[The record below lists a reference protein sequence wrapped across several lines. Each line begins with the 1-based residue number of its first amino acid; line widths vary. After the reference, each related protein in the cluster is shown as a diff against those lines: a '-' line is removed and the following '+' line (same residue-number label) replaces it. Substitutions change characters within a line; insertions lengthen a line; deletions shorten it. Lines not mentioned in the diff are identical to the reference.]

1 VASRRCVGQEGT
13 RVQEWIQLLI
23 DGVTIG
29 GVYAVIALGYTLVYG
44 VLRMINFAHGELFM
58 MGAFTGYYTL
68 TGFENHSNLND
79 TAPVFT
85 IAVAIVLGM
94 VVAVVLALLME
105 RIAYRPLRNAPRLAP
120 LISAIGVS
128 ILLRNI
134 MLRVTNAEGK
144 VYPRVFPRTAI
155 EIGEIRLLY
164 VQVFLIGLSVLFLG
178 LLYLFIQRTKAGV
191 AIRAVAEDRNTASLM
206 GIDVD
211 RTIMTTFAAGAALA
225 GAAGVVYGTFV
236 TTATS
241 GMGFIPGI
249 KAFTAAVLG
258 GIGSVPGA
266 MAGGYFLG
274 ITEALSTRFFGAQYK
289 DVVAFVLLVGVLI
302 FRPWGLFGKREDKRA

>member
-1 VASRRCVGQEGT
+1 
-13 RVQEWIQLLI
+13 VQEWIQLLI

-79 TAPVFT
+79 SVPALT
-85 IAVAIVLGM
+85 IAIAIAMGM
-94 VVAVVLALLME
+94 LVAVVLALVME
-105 RIAYRPLRNAPRLAP
+105 RIAYRPLRRAPRLAP

-128 ILLRNI
+128 IFLRNV
-134 MLRVTNAEGK
+134 MLRVTDAHGK
-144 VYPRVFPRTAI
+144 VYPKVFPRDAVSL
-155 EIGEIRLLY
+155 GEIRLLY
-164 VQVFLIGLSVLFLG
+164 VQIFLLVLSVVFLA

-191 AIRAVAEDRNTASLM
+191 AIRAVAEDRDTAALM
-206 GIDVD
+206 GINVD

-225 GAAGVVYGTFV
+225 GAAGVVYGMFV

-274 ITEALSTRFFGAQYK
+274 ISESLSTKFFGAEYK
-289 DVVAFVLLVGVLI
+289 DVVAFVLLVLVLI

>member
-1 VASRRCVGQEGT
+1 MQEY
-13 RVQEWIQLLI
+13 VQLLI
-23 DGVTIG
+23 DGLTIG

-68 TGFENHSNLND
+68 DGFQRHSNLND
-79 TAPVFT
+79 TVPVLT
-85 IAVAIVLGM
+85 IATAILLGM
-94 VVAVVLALLME
+94 VVAVVLAILME
-105 RIAYRPLRNAPRLAP
+105 RIAYRPLRHAPRLAP

-134 MLRVTNAEGK
+134 MLRVTNAQGK
-144 VYPRVFPRTAI
+144 VYPRVFPRTVL
-155 EIGEIRLLY
+155 ELGEVRVLY
-164 VQVFLIGLSVLFLG
+164 VQIFLIVLSFLFLA
-178 LLYLFIQRTKAGV
+178 LLYLFIERTKVGM
-191 AIRAVAEDRNTASLM
+191 AIRAVAEDRSTAALM
-206 GIDVD
+206 GVNVD
-211 RTIMTTFAAGAALA
+211 RTIVLTFVSGAALA
-225 GAAGVVYGTFV
+225 GAAGVVYGMYV

-266 MAGGYFLG
+266 MLGGYFLG
-274 ITEALSTRFFGAQYK
+274 ISESLSTKWLGAQYK
-289 DVVAFVLLVGVLI
+289 DVVAFVLLVVVLI
-302 FRPWGLFGKREDKRA
+302 FRPWGLLGKREDKRA

>member
-1 VASRRCVGQEGT
+1 M
-13 RVQEWIQLLI
+13 QEWLQLTI
-23 DGVTIG
+23 DGITIG

-79 TAPVFT
+79 AAPVLT
-85 IAVAIVLGM
+85 IAIAILLGM
-94 VVAVVLALLME
+94 IVAVVLALVME
-105 RIAYRPLRNAPRLAP
+105 RVAYRPLRRAPRLAP

-134 MLRVTNAEGK
+134 MLRVTNAQGK
-144 VYPRVFPRTAI
+144 TYPKVFPRSAI
-155 EIGEIRLLY
+155 QVGEIRVLY
-164 VQVFLIGLSVLFLG
+164 VQIFLLVLSVVFMG
-178 LLYLFIQRTKAGV
+178 LLYLFIQRTKAGM
-191 AIRAVAEDRNTASLM
+191 AIRAVAEDRDTAALM
-206 GIDVD
+206 GVNVD

-225 GAAGVVYGTFV
+225 GAAGVVYGMFV

-274 ITEALSTRFFGAQYK
+274 ITEALSTKFFGAQYK
-289 DVVAFVLLVGVLI
+289 DVVAFVLLVAVLI
-302 FRPWGLFGKREDKRA
+302 FRPWGILGKREDKRA

>member
-1 VASRRCVGQEGT
+1 
-13 RVQEWIQLLI
+13 VQEYVQLLI
-23 DGVTIG
+23 DGLTIG

-68 TGFENHSNLND
+68 DGFQRHSNLND
-79 TAPVFT
+79 TVPVLT
-85 IAVAIVLGM
+85 IATAILLGM
-94 VVAVVLALLME
+94 VVAVVLAILME
-105 RIAYRPLRNAPRLAP
+105 RIAYRPLRHAPRLAP

-134 MLRVTNAEGK
+134 MLRVTNAQGK
-144 VYPRVFPRTAI
+144 VYPRVFPRTVL
-155 EIGEIRLLY
+155 ELGEVRVLY
-164 VQVFLIGLSVLFLG
+164 VQIFLIVLSFLFLA
-178 LLYLFIQRTKAGV
+178 LLYLFIERTKVGM
-191 AIRAVAEDRNTASLM
+191 AIRAVAEDRSTAALM
-206 GIDVD
+206 GVNVD
-211 RTIMTTFAAGAALA
+211 RTIVLTFVSGAALA
-225 GAAGVVYGTFV
+225 GAAGVVYGMYV

-266 MAGGYFLG
+266 MLGGYFLG
-274 ITEALSTRFFGAQYK
+274 ISESLSTKWLGAQYK
-289 DVVAFVLLVGVLI
+289 DVVAFVLLVVVLI
-302 FRPWGLFGKREDKRA
+302 FRPWGLLGKREDKRA

>member
-1 VASRRCVGQEGT
+1 M
-13 RVQEWIQLLI
+13 QEWLQLII

-68 TGFENHSNLND
+68 TSFENHTNLND
-79 TAPVFT
+79 AAPVLT
-85 IAVAIVLGM
+85 IAIAILLGM
-94 VVAVVLALLME
+94 IVAVVLALVME
-105 RIAYRPLRNAPRLAP
+105 RVAYRPLRRAPRLAP

-134 MLRVTNAEGK
+134 MLRVTNAQGK
-144 VYPRVFPRTAI
+144 TYPKVFPRTAI
-155 EIGEIRLLY
+155 QVGEIRVLY
-164 VQVFLIGLSVLFLG
+164 VQIFLLVLSVVFMG
-178 LLYLFIQRTKAGV
+178 LLYLFIQRTKAGM
-191 AIRAVAEDRNTASLM
+191 AIRAVAEDRDTAALM
-206 GIDVD
+206 GVNVD

-225 GAAGVVYGTFV
+225 GAAGVVYGMFV

-274 ITEALSTRFFGAQYK
+274 ITEALSTKVFGAQYK
-289 DVVAFVLLVGVLI
+289 DVVAFVLLVAVLI
-302 FRPWGLFGKREDKRA
+302 FRPWGIFGKREDKRA

>member
-1 VASRRCVGQEGT
+1 M
-13 RVQEWIQLLI
+13 QEWIQLLI

-68 TGFENHSNLND
+68 TGFENHSSLND
-79 TAPVFT
+79 SVPVLT
-85 IAVAIVLGM
+85 IAVAIAMGM
-94 VVAVVLALLME
+94 VVAVVLALVME
-105 RIAYRPLRNAPRLAP
+105 RIAYRPLRRAPRLAP

-128 ILLRNI
+128 IFLRNV
-134 MLRVTNAEGK
+134 MLRATHAQGK
-144 VYPRVFPRTAI
+144 VYPRVFPRTAL

-164 VQVFLIGLSVLFLG
+164 VQIFLLVLSLVFLA

-191 AIRAVAEDRNTASLM
+191 AIRAVAEDRDTAALM
-206 GIDVD
+206 GINVD

-225 GAAGVVYGTFV
+225 GAAGVVYGMFV

-274 ITEALSTRFFGAQYK
+274 ISEALSTKFFGAEYK
-289 DVVAFVLLVGVLI
+289 DVVAFVLLVLVLI

>member
-1 VASRRCVGQEGT
+1 
-13 RVQEWIQLLI
+13 VQEWLQLII
-23 DGVTIG
+23 DGLTIG

-79 TAPVFT
+79 AAPVLT
-85 IAVAIVLGM
+85 IAVAILLGM
-94 VVAVVLALLME
+94 IVAVALALVME
-105 RIAYRPLRNAPRLAP
+105 RVAYRPLRRAPRLAP

-128 ILLRNI
+128 ILLRNV
-134 MLRVTNAEGK
+134 MLRVSNAQGK
-144 VYPRVFPRTAI
+144 VYPKVFPRSAI
-155 EIGEIRLLY
+155 QVGEIRVLY
-164 VQVFLIGLSVLFLG
+164 VQLFLLVLSVVFMA
-178 LLYLFIQRTKAGV
+178 LLYLFIQRTKAGM
-191 AIRAVAEDRNTASLM
+191 AIRAVAEDRDTAALM
-206 GIDVD
+206 GVNVD

-225 GAAGVVYGTFV
+225 GAAGVVYGMFV

-274 ITEALSTRFFGAQYK
+274 ITEALSTKLFGAQYK
-289 DVVAFVLLVGVLI
+289 DVVAFVLLVAVLI
-302 FRPWGLFGKREDKRA
+302 FRPWGILGKREDKRA

>member
-1 VASRRCVGQEGT
+1 M
-13 RVQEWIQLLI
+13 QEWLQLII

-79 TAPVFT
+79 AAPVLT
-85 IAVAIVLGM
+85 IAIAILLGM
-94 VVAVVLALLME
+94 IVAVVLALVME
-105 RIAYRPLRNAPRLAP
+105 RVAYRPLRRAPRLAP

-134 MLRVTNAEGK
+134 MLRVTNAQGK
-144 VYPRVFPRTAI
+144 TYPKVFPRTAI
-155 EIGEIRLLY
+155 QVGEIRLLY
-164 VQVFLIGLSVLFLG
+164 VQIFLLVLSVVFMG
-178 LLYLFIQRTKAGV
+178 LLYLFIQRTKAGM
-191 AIRAVAEDRNTASLM
+191 AIRAVAEDRDTAALM
-206 GIDVD
+206 GVNVD

-225 GAAGVVYGTFV
+225 GAAGVVYGMFV

-274 ITEALSTRFFGAQYK
+274 ITEALSTKFFGAQYK
-289 DVVAFVLLVGVLI
+289 DVVAFVLLVAVLI
-302 FRPWGLFGKREDKRA
+302 FRPWGIFGKREDKRA

>member
-1 VASRRCVGQEGT
+1 
-13 RVQEWIQLLI
+13 VQEYIQLLI
-23 DGVTIG
+23 DGLTIG

-68 TGFENHSNLND
+68 NGFQQHSSLND
-79 TAPVFT
+79 TIPVFT

-94 VVAVVLALLME
+94 LVAVALAVVME
-105 RIAYRPLRNAPRLAP
+105 RIAYRPLRHAPRLAP

-128 ILLRNI
+128 IFLRNI
-134 MLRVTNAEGK
+134 MLRVTNAQGK
-144 VYPRVFPRTAI
+144 VYPRVFPRTVL
-155 EIGEIRLLY
+155 EFGEVRVLY
-164 VQVFLIGLSVLFLG
+164 VQIFLIVLSFLFLA
-178 LLYLFIQRTKAGV
+178 LLYLFIERTKIGM
-191 AIRAVAEDRNTASLM
+191 AIRAVAEDRTTAALM
-206 GIDVD
+206 GVNVD
-211 RTIMTTFAAGAALA
+211 RTIVLTFVSGAALA
-225 GAAGVVYGTFV
+225 GAAGVVYGMYV

-266 MAGGYFLG
+266 MLGGYFLG
-274 ITEALSTRFFGAQYK
+274 ISESLSTKWLGAQYK

-302 FRPWGLFGKREDKRA
+302 FRPWGLLGKREDKRA

>member
-1 VASRRCVGQEGT
+1 
-13 RVQEWIQLLI
+13 VQEWLQLII
-23 DGVTIG
+23 DGLTIG

-79 TAPVFT
+79 AAPVLT
-85 IAVAIVLGM
+85 IAIAIVLGM
-94 VVAVVLALLME
+94 IVAVALALVME
-105 RIAYRPLRNAPRLAP
+105 RVAYRPLRRAPRLAP

-128 ILLRNI
+128 ILLRNV
-134 MLRVTNAEGK
+134 MLRVSNAQGK
-144 VYPRVFPRTAI
+144 VYPKVFPRSAI
-155 EIGEIRLLY
+155 QVGEIRVLY
-164 VQVFLIGLSVLFLG
+164 VQLFLLVLSVVFMA
-178 LLYLFIQRTKAGV
+178 LLYLFIQRTKAGM
-191 AIRAVAEDRNTASLM
+191 AIRAVAEDRDTAALM
-206 GIDVD
+206 GVNVD

-225 GAAGVVYGTFV
+225 GAAGVVYGMFV

-274 ITEALSTRFFGAQYK
+274 ITEALSTKVFGAQYK
-289 DVVAFVLLVGVLI
+289 DVVAFVLLVAVLI
-302 FRPWGLFGKREDKRA
+302 FRPWGIFGKREDKRA